1 MNNPGNGRWTRLV
14 LLWTAGRCNRPPPAA
29 LEHGIT
35 LEVVKLPE
43 ARRGFV
49 RLPRRGVIERSFGRA
64 ARSRR
69 LARDYERRP
78 ETLAGLHDP
87 AFAGLMQPHQTDGMN
102 IVQDIL

>member
-69 LARDYERRP
+69 LARDYQRLP
-78 ETLAGLHDP
+78 ETMAGLHYL
-87 AFAGLMQPHQTDGMN
+87 AFACLMLSHLADATN
-102 IVQDIL
+102 IVQNML